1 MDLNY
6 ETVPDIISGKDLDYL
21 TDAFNWNYNAY
32 KKTVNDSNIAENAD
46 VVSILDKASNIFYE
60 NMQTILDILER
71 GGCGE

>member
-32 KKTVNDSNIAENAD
+32 KKTVNDSNI
-46 VVSILDKASNIFYE
+46 S
-60 NMQTILDILER
+60 
-71 GGCGE
+71 

>member
-32 KKTVNDSNIAENAD
+32 KATINNSNIAENAD
-46 VVSILDKASNIFYE
+46 VVKMLDKASNIFYDD
-60 NMQTILDILER
+60 MQTILDILER